1 MDAGRN
7 LGKTNPLNDDDLK
20 DFVALQA
27 KFKDSENSWTVD
39 ANNVDKT
46 TYDLPVKNPSKVDE
60 TELRNPRDIIA
71 EMAALDA
78 ESAAI
83 LRNIEAML

>member
-1 MDAGRN
+1 
-7 LGKTNPLNDDDLK
+7 
-20 DFVALQA
+20 LQA

-39 ANNVDKT
+39 AKSIDKR
-46 TYDLPVKNPSKVDE
+46 TYDLSVKNPNKANE
-60 TELRNPRDIIA
+60 TDLREPKDIIA

-83 LRNIEAML
+83 LKNIEAML

>member
-1 MDAGRN
+1 MR
-7 LGKTNPLNDDDLK
+7 
-20 DFVALQA
+20 
-27 KFKDSENSWTVD
+27 
-39 ANNVDKT
+39 T
-46 TYDLPVKNPSKVDE
+46 TSTRRPMISPVKNPSKVDE
-60 TELRNPRDIIA
+60 TEMRNPRDIIA